1 MIKAQSASEAFHIV
15 DQEIG
20 YGARSLSMGGA
31 FSAIGDGSS
40 GMYWNPAGL
49 SFHDTKEIYF
59 NHANWIADI
68 SFDYFGLTLPL
79 NPRSTLGFNITSV
92 TMDEME
98 VTRYG
103 NEDTGET
110 FKAADYAI
118 ASTYAMDLTDRFS
131 IGINGKFIQQS
142 IANSHARGFAIDFG
156 TLFTTP
162 FGFNLGTS
170 ISNFGSKLKMTGDDL
185 LVGVDV
191 DENIDGNNESVTG
204 ILSTDY
210 FDLPLVLRIGISDE
224 VKLGLRNKL
233 VLSLDAVS
241 PNDNANYKDLNQFIP
256 LVKDQ
261 KIVSINKPIVKD
273 SGIDIFG
280 NKIDFLPINAFFQVG
295 NNIAI
300 SEDKLSLIANINGCL
315 FIKSGVLHVDDVY
328 QIRGDVDFH
337 TGNID
342 FNGDVII
349 GGDVKSGFKIISK
362 GNIYVNGTVESSDP
376 VSYTHLTLPTNREV

>member
-1 MIKAQSASEAFHIV
+1 MRENYKIIFTLVLIASAYGVNKTGTTSAKFLS
-15 DQEIG
+15 IG
-20 YGARSLSMGGA
+20 VGSNAVGMGGA
-31 FSAIGDGSS
+31 YTAVADDATA
-40 GMYWNPAGL
+40 MYWNPAGL

-224 VKLGLRNKL
+224 VKLGLRNTM

-241 PNDNANYKDLNQFIP
+241 PNDNANYINFGGKINALDG
-256 LVKDQ
+256 LVSMYSGVNSLFLDNAENEFCFGIGLRLPSFMKNTLSINYTYEEMKFLGSSQ
-261 KIVSINKPIVKD
+261 QMSVSIN
-273 SGIDIFG
+273 
-280 NKIDFLPINAFFQVG
+280 
-295 NNIAI
+295 
-300 SEDKLSLIANINGCL
+300 
-315 FIKSGVLHVDDVY
+315 Y
-328 QIRGDVDFH
+328 
-337 TGNID
+337 
-342 FNGDVII
+342 
-349 GGDVKSGFKIISK
+349 
-362 GNIYVNGTVESSDP
+362 
-376 VSYTHLTLPTNREV
+376 